1 MTKRPANRL
10 TKSTPKSTDDKA
22 GIGYWQAAWQREA
35 PDPVDLDDARLTNH
49 MNLLLGDFLA
59 RHLPVATPG
68 QVLIEAGCGGSAWL
82 PVFAT
87 RFGYRV
93 RGVDYSEQGCQLARA
108 VLRKAGVTGEILQA
122 DLFHPPQ
129 ALREQLEG
137 QADVVFSQ
145 GLVEHFTPTRGIVER
160 LAWLARPGG
169 LVLTLAPN
177 MRGLTG
183 LAQRWLDSRIFALH
197 TPLTPEDLA
206 QAHRDSG
213 LVPLTWGHLGALNLG
228 VVNPARWARR
238 PLARKCLGAA
248 LAGPSLAAWLVER
261 LLGKDM
267 REKLP
272 NAFTSPLVYCVARK
286 PGEQP

>member
-1 MTKRPANRL
+1 MTGSSGGK
-10 TKSTPKSTDDKA
+10 TGDKA
-22 GIGYWQAAWQREA
+22 GTDYWQAVWQREA
-35 PDPVDLDDARLTNH
+35 PDPVDLDDVRLTNH
-49 MNLLLGDFLA
+49 MNLLLGDFFA

-82 PVFAT
+82 PVFAV

-93 RGVDYSEQGCQLARA
+93 RGVDYSAQGCGLAQA
-108 VLRKAGVTGEILQA
+108 VLRKAGVAGGSEPGDILQA
-122 DLFHPPQ
+122 DLFDPPP
-129 ALREQLEG
+129 ALQG

-183 LAQRWLDSRIFALH
+183 LAQRWLDRRIYSLH

-213 LVPLTWGHLGALNLG
+213 LAPLAWGHLGALNLG
-228 VVNPARWARR
+228 VVNPARWTRR

-248 LAGPSLAAWLVER
+248 LAGPSLAAWLLER

-272 NAFTSPLVYCVARK
+272 NALTSPLVYCVARK
-286 PGEQP
+286 PGGGPV